1 MEVLRNVPK
10 EDIRRADKA
19 MEEAVRSLAA
29 RRTRFLDV
37 EVVEGNPRRTVII
50 RKLDGRLVQA
60 ASL

>member
-19 MEEAVRSLAA
+19 MEEVVRSLAA
-29 RRTRFLDV
+29 RRTHFLDV
-37 EVVEGNPRRTVII
+37 EIVEGNPHRTVII
-50 RKLDGRLVQA
+50 RKLDGRFVQA